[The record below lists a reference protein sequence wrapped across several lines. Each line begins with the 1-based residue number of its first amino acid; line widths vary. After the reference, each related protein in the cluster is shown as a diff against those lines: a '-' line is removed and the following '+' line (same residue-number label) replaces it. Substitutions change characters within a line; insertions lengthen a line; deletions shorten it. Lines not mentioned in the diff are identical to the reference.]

1 MHRLAVVCDH
11 LSAFVCA
18 FLIVVT
24 TAAVVV
30 YQLGIAIAWLDDLLR
45 MLLIWLVYLGSVSL
59 CLHNDH
65 ISMDAVYLRMAP
77 AVRKVVDI
85 LVALLGISL
94 CAFTAKIGFDS
105 MRQALEYGER
115 LSSGDIPAWARD
127 LVIPLCFALMA
138 FAYLS
143 HLLTLLRNR
152 QPGASN
158 ETGRAA
164 EL

>member
-1 MHRLAVVCDH
+1 MHYLSRVCDH

-45 MLLIWLVYLGSVSL
+45 MLLIWLVYLGTVSL

-77 AVRKVVDI
+77 GVRKFVDM
-85 LVALLGISL
+85 VAALLGVGL
-94 CAFTAKIGFDS
+94 CAFTAKIGYDS
-105 MRQALEYGER
+105 MRQALAYGER
-115 LSSGDIPAWARD
+115 LSSGDIPAWLRD

-138 FAYLS
+138 LAYLS
-143 HLLTLLRNR
+143 HLVRLMRCSR
-152 QPGASN
+152 
-158 ETGRAA
+158 
-164 EL
+164 

>member
-1 MHRLAVVCDH
+1 MVCDH
-11 LSAFVCA
+11 LSTFVCA

-24 TAAVVV
+24 SAAVLI

-45 MLLIWLVYLGSVSL
+45 MLLIWLVYLGTVSL

-77 AVRKVVDI
+77 AVRRRVDI
-85 LVALLGISL
+85 LVALLGVGL
-94 CAFTAKIGFDS
+94 CAFTAKIGYDS
-105 MRQALEYGER
+105 MRQALQYGER

-138 FAYLS
+138 LAYLS
-143 HLLTLLRNR
+143 HLVAVLRGR
-152 QPGASN
+152 QL
-158 ETGRAA
+158 RAA
-164 EL
+164 DETARAAKL